1 MIAYCELMWII
12 YYSCCEWYRIYMH
25 IYVYIHIYI
34 YEITMHQIYDT
45 RLPFL
50 HVFFWGFPILIET
63 WGMRQLESGVK
74 HSQGQLAE
82 SMSHW
87 TPKAFWASSLPF
99 HLASAMVMG
108 SNIQQW
114 SCFVG
119 NSDVVVL
126 ISINFHLIPSP
137 EKGPATPASQ
147 VTLKLALAEAHSF
160 RTLIAGALQGPGS
173 FTDVL
178 LGKCVWEGKA
188 QWWQR
193 LISQIGLWTSF
204 NGWSWNTTVNER
216 FAYACMWRYSP
227 LSSYCR
233 TRCRE
238 REGEAS
244 ETSTN
249 VIDHLTCQ
257 RLEPLYKTLINQF
270 WRLTTCDRWFY
281 QPFTACLLVTINYTP
296 SLHQ

>member
-99 HLASAMVMG
+99 HSASAMVMG

-238 REGEAS
+238 RERGRGVR
-244 ETSTN
+244 N
-249 VIDHLTCQ
+249 LN
-257 RLEPLYKTLINQF
+257 K
-270 WRLTTCDRWFY
+270 CDR
-281 QPFTACLLVTINYTP
+281 PLDMSTVRTTL
-296 SLHQ
+296 